1 MTSNNTIE
9 IVLINQPKGLSL
21 ENKLTKFYHNPSLK
35 KFKCRATA
43 RSYPTTKRD
52 CSGVQKQELVQMDG
66 KEVIIT
72 FNSTMLKVAL
82 VCFCFVSKLLL
93 ADVTLRCPAGKVDI
107 SQHLATPGFPQ
118 VDHTVGKLSADAGS
132 LCSEV

>member
-52 CSGVQKQELVQMDG
+52 CSGVQTQELILVQMNG

-72 FNSTMLKVAL
+72 FNLTMLK
-82 VCFCFVSKLLL
+82 FSFSEK
-93 ADVTLRCPAGKVDI
+93 
-107 SQHLATPGFPQ
+107 AT
-118 VDHTVGKLSADAGS
+118 KI
-132 LCSEV
+132 